1 MIKALELYLK
11 EDHDALNKEWQ
22 SRLESISARITKIPG
37 VTTAYSVPDVANHV
51 PHMTI
56 TWDPAKIKIDPKA
69 ASKQLRAG
77 KPSIVI
83 ESEDRG
89 LTMNS
94 FMLKPGEEKIIADH
108 LVQLLNANK
117 A

>member
-1 MIKALELYLK
+1 
-11 EDHDALNKEWQ
+11 
-22 SRLESISARITKIPG
+22 
-37 VTTAYSVPDVANHV
+37 VPDIANHV

-56 TWDPAKIKIDPKA
+56 IWDPAKVKLDPKE

-83 ESEDRG
+83 ESHSGG
-89 LTMNS
+89 LAMNS
-94 FMLKPGEEKIIADH
+94 FMLKPGEEKIVAEH